1 MSWDVRAG
9 GGGGDGDFE
18 IVEVFYVVSG
28 VGVARGL
35 EVSGGLGARTGRG
48 SGGRGRRATRSVV
61 GALGRLKAKEAGMEL
76 VTVKE
81 ENGLEMPGLDEVQR
95 LLAAHAATTK
105 PTLEMMWRYYR
116 NPLTLTRRGEGQRYD
131 IGQRAGLPMR
141 LIGRADGGLDDR
153 ARTREVVIENDI
165 AWRIHTM
172 VDFMFGKP
180 VRLLS
185 TARDEQDRERIE
197 RMLDAIWEGS
207 GGVSL
212 LQEMALLGHVYGHV
226 DLVVRVDEPRL
237 RRLAGTGD
245 GEDPWFVRE
254 SVGVEVIEPTRGV
267 PVVREGD
274 WRELDGYVI
283 HAEGEEPG
291 AGARRGPIGEWLES
305 WRRGRRPHPGPLPGG
320 EGGRHRLGAGSTGS
334 GVTEVFSTT
343 GRRVF
348 VDGELVEEEAFGLMG
363 GRVPVV
369 HVQNQAQPYR
379 YGGLSEVEPLIPL
392 QDELNT
398 RLSDRASRVTMQS
411 FKMYLARGVEGFDKV
426 PVGPGQIWSTDNPD
440 ASVQAFGGDAS
451 SPSEE
456 AHINEVRNA
465 MDKTSGVPPLA
476 TGVVQG
482 RVGNLSSANALK
494 ITLIGLLAKTERK
507 RVSYGRGLA
516 EVSRMIL
523 TALDAAGVMET
534 DPRDRGVRLEWPD
547 PLPTDVVEETLAAKR
562 KVELGVPTR
571 RVLDELGYVA
581 SDAGVV

>member
-1 MSWDVRAG
+1 
-9 GGGGDGDFE
+9 
-18 IVEVFYVVSG
+18 
-28 VGVARGL
+28 
-35 EVSGGLGARTGRG
+35 
-48 SGGRGRRATRSVV
+48 
-61 GALGRLKAKEAGMEL
+61 
-76 VTVKE
+76 
-81 ENGLEMPGLDEVQR
+81 
-95 LLAAHAATTK
+95 
-105 PTLEMMWRYYR
+105 
-116 NPLTLTRRGEGQRYD
+116 
-131 IGQRAGLPMR
+131 
-141 LIGRADGGLDDR
+141 
-153 ARTREVVIENDI
+153 VVIENDI

-180 VRLLS
+180 VRLVS
-185 TARDEQDRERIE
+185 TARDEQDRQRIE
-197 RMLDAIWEGS
+197 RMLDAVWEGA

-226 DLVVRVDEPRL
+226 DLVLRVDEGRL
-237 RRLAGTGD
+237 GSLAGTAD
-245 GEDPWFVRE
+245 AADPWRGRE
-254 SVGVEVIEPTRGV
+254 CVGVEVIEPTRGV
-267 PVVREGD
+267 PVVSEGD

-283 HAEGEEPG
+283 HAPKVGREEPG
-291 AGARRGPIGEWLES
+291 RRGVIGEWVES
-305 WRRGRRPHPGPLPGG
+305 WRRGTH
-320 EGGRHRLGAGSTGS
+320 GSESRATLERVA
-334 GVTEVFSTT
+334 GVTELLDATS
-343 GRRVF
+343 RRVF
-348 VDGELVEEEAFGLMG
+348 VDGELVEEQELRLTG

-369 HVQNQAQPYR
+369 HVQNVAQPYR

-411 FKMYLARGVEGFDKV
+411 FKMYLAKGIEGFDKM

-456 AHINEVRNA
+456 SHIKEVRDA
-465 MDKTSGVPPLA
+465 LDKTSGVPPLA

-494 ITLIGLLAKTERK
+494 ITLVGLLAKTERK

-516 EVSRMIL
+516 EVSRMML

-547 PLPTDVVEETLAAKR
+547 PLPTDVVDETLAAKR
-562 KVELGVPTR
+562 KLELGVPVK
-571 RVLDELGYVA
+571 RVLDELGYEA